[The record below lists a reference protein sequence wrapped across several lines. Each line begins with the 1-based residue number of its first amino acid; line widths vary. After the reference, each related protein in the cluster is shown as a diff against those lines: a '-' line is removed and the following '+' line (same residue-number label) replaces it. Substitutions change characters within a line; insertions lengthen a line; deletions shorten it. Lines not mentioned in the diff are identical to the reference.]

1 MRVRTN
7 IIISEE
13 ILAKIDAIA
22 GEKQKRAAVI
32 ELALREYVAREE
44 SKAPINNGNEAEV
57 ADKKTRP
64 KSKQKEL

>member
-7 IIISEE
+7 IIISED

-44 SKAPINNGNEAEV
+44 SKAPIGGDIEV
-57 ADKKTRP
+57 IDKKTRA
-64 KSKQKEL
+64 KSKQEEL

>member
-7 IIISEE
+7 IIISED

-44 SKAPINNGNEAEV
+44 SKAPATGDIEV
-57 ADKKTRP
+57 TDKKNRP
-64 KSKQKEL
+64 KSKQKEV

>member
-7 IIISEE
+7 IILAEDL
-13 ILAKIDAIA
+13 LAKIDAIA

-44 SKAPINNGNEAEV
+44 SKAPADNNIEV
-57 ADKKTRP
+57 TDKKTRA
-64 KSKQKEL
+64 KGKQKEV